1 MQKAK
6 MSDITRRKM
15 NIMFG
20 TEELSWISSSIT
32 PIDLIDRILK
42 TLYKLQSDC
51 QKHKTFYLTKS
62 SSRNLQIAL
71 AFSFSKSQN
80 KNSGKVKDLMSILSQ
95 GRESFSSKQIIP
107 IINGLIEFLQQGKE
121 NYDWE
126 EAQYLIKYMAPL
138 FFEENK

>member
-1 MQKAK
+1 

>member
-1 MQKAK
+1 MTNISK
-6 MSDITRRKM
+6 RRM
-15 NIMFG
+15 NILFG
-20 TEELSWISSSIT
+20 TEELSWISRSIT

-42 TLYKLQSDC
+42 SLNSLQSDC

-62 SSRNLQIAL
+62 SARYLQIAL
-71 AFSFSKSQN
+71 AFTFSKSQN
-80 KNSGKVKDLMSILSQ
+80 KNSDKVKGLMSILSQ
-95 GRESFSSKQIIP
+95 SKEAISSMKIIP

-126 EAQYLIKYMAPL
+126 EVHYLIKYMAPL